1 MENWTEALGKIDQ
14 AVENLNFQIVTV
26 LFIFT
31 SLYVWKKELGFLE

>member
-14 AVENLNFQIVTV
+14 VENLNFQIVTV

-31 SLYVWKKELGFLE
+31 SLYVWKKELGSLE